1 MRFMTVADVMHK
13 EVVTITPDATLKA
26 ACRLIFSGQVG
37 GLPVIDK
44 KGKLVGIVVEKDI
57 LCLFFPSCQDYTEDY
72 THAKDFELMEEAI
85 GETLNL
91 PVKKFMS
98 GNPLTVKPETHLMK
112 ATSLMITK
120 RIRKLPVVDKN
131 KRLVGIISQGDIFR
145 SIVRKRIPS
154 LKGRIKTGFNFF
166 SRLAHCYDL
175 TFSWSQRLAKEIPFL
190 VKHLKKNNAK
200 TVLDL
205 GCGTGEHVIALAK
218 LGFKTTGVD
227 ANEDMLANATEKL
240 AKQKE
245 NVRKNIEFIPIPL
258 SDIESLGERSFDVVF
273 CIGNM
278 LPNILNY
285 EKELP
290 LLKKVLNPKAT
301 LIIQIKNFDQLME
314 EKERFI
320 SLNFSYGESGDE
332 WEKEFAFLR
341 FYDFRRDGLLN
352 INIETLVSDGRAWRS
367 YGIETN
373 VQKPILKR
381 NLTHSLKTLG
391 FSKIQLLG
399 NFQGEA
405 YDKDKSPLLIAI
417 CNR

>member
-1 MRFMTVADVMHK
+1 MTVADVMRK
-13 EVVTITPDATLKA
+13 EVVTINLDATLKA
-26 ACRLIFSGQVG
+26 ACRLIFSGQAG
-37 GLPVIDK
+37 GLPVVDK
-44 KGKLVGIVVEKDI
+44 KGKLVGIVVEKDV
-57 LCLFFPSCQDYTEDY
+57 LCLFFPSCQDYIEDY
-72 THAKDFELMEEAI
+72 AHAKDFELMEEAI
-85 GETLNL
+85 SETLNL

-98 GNPLTVKPETHLMK
+98 RNPLTVNPETHLMR
-112 ATSLMITK
+112 ATALMITK

-154 LKGRIKTGFNFF
+154 LKGRVRTGFNFF
-166 SRLAHCYDL
+166 SRLAHHYDR
-175 TFSWSQRLAKEIPFL
+175 TFSWPQRLSEEIPFL
-190 VKHLKKNNAK
+190 LKYLKKNNAK

-218 LGFKTTGVD
+218 LGFNMTGVD
-227 ANEDMLANATEKL
+227 ANEDMLANAIEKL

-245 NVRKNIEFIPIPL
+245 TVRKNIEFLPIPL
-258 SDIESLGERSFDVVF
+258 SDLESLGERRFDAVF

-278 LPNILNY
+278 LPNVLDY

-290 LLKKVLNPKAT
+290 VLKKILSPKAT
-301 LIIQIKNFDQLME
+301 LIIQIKNFDRLME

-320 SLNFSYGESGDE
+320 NLNFSFSESGDE
-332 WEKEFAFLR
+332 WEKEYAFLR
-341 FYDFRRDGLLN
+341 FYDFRRDGLLD
-352 INIETLVSDGRAWRS
+352 INIETLVSDGKAWRS

-381 NLTHSLKTLG
+381 NLTRLLKTLG
-391 FSKIQLLG
+391 FSKIKLLG
-399 NFQGEA
+399 NYKGEM
-405 YDKDKSPLLIAI
+405 YDRDKSPFLIAV